1 MTNGLLEAGATL
13 KWVYDPDSVKVQ
25 KFLEEYQS
33 EGVRAA
39 DSKEQIFQDE
49 EVKLVVAACI
59 TSERADLGIRVMKA
73 GKDYFVAKAPFTTLE
88 QLALIKQTI
97 QETGRKYMV
106 HYSER
111 LQVESAVY
119 AGALVKGG
127 AIGKVIQVM
136 GMGPHRLDAP
146 SRPAWF
152 FEKEKYDKA
161 R

>member
-13 KWVYDPDSVKVQ
+13 KWVYDPNSVKVQ

-49 EVKLVVAACI
+49 EVKFVAAACI

-97 QETGRKYMV
+97 QETGRK
-106 HYSER
+106 
-111 LQVESAVY
+111 
-119 AGALVKGG
+119 
-127 AIGKVIQVM
+127 
-136 GMGPHRLDAP
+136 
-146 SRPAWF
+146 
-152 FEKEKYDKA
+152 
-161 R
+161 